1 MLVRCTKCRH
11 LFNTNDKD
19 AKICIDCQEA
29 LAIEKGDLKPDNIRF
44 KVCPWCS
51 SIFYT
56 TSPRKIYCS
65 AKCRLAANRS
75 KKKYDANKKDK
86 PIPPRYCLY
95 CNKLITTP
103 GALKYCSK
111 EHRMLYY
118 QKAKLSNK
126 AHQAKTEPNLPPDTV
141 NCPKPKPAKPNSTT
155 SRPKPATASNVVS
168 DYDEMQRWRESKKQ
182 RAKWVKIPL
191 EEADAICKKYHLTY
205 PQYQAMRY
213 DGTLQAYMEKYDTQ
227 HRGEH

>member
-29 LAIEKGDLKPDNIRF
+29 MSVEKEDPEPDKTRL
-44 KVCPWCS
+44 KVCPQCNS
-51 SIFYT
+51 TFYAT
-56 TSPRKIYCS
+56 TPRKIYCS

-75 KKKYDANKKDK
+75 KRKYSYNKKDK
-86 PIPPRYCLY
+86 PIPLRYCLY
-95 CNKLITTP
+95 CNKLITAP

-111 EHRMLYY
+111 EHRILYY
-118 QKAKLSNK
+118 RKMNSSNK
-126 AHQAKTEPNLPPDTV
+126 LHYANTESSLPLDTV
-141 NCPKPKPAKPNSTT
+141 NQSKTKPTSHSTS
-155 SRPKPATASNVVS
+155 SRSKLKNASNAVS
-168 DYDEMQRWRESKKQ
+168 DYDEMQRWRESKRQ

-213 DGTLQAYMEKYDTQ
+213 DGTLQTYMEKYDTQ